1 MLICRVQIS
10 GGGNGAHVDSK
21 KAPGVV
27 AKPTPASPAMVRE
40 SNKVVTYGKTPEAA
54 KQLALEGA
62 RDWVALYL
70 GEQNPPLQ
78 WRPDAEY
85 LQQNKMVTFSDP
97 ETVRMGEKGHEEE
110 FQQVTATV
118 EVTNKTFSDIQE
130 QDRKLRAEQ
139 RKLVSKDRQTFLAK
153 ILAGVVATLAAVA
166 IYLRLDDATKGY
178 YSLWLRLGSV
188 ALVAT
193 VGAGAWM
200 LL

>member
-1 MLICRVQIS
+1 
-10 GGGNGAHVDSK
+10 
-21 KAPGVV
+21 
-27 AKPTPASPAMVRE
+27 
-40 SNKVVTYGKTPEAA
+40 
-54 KQLALEGA
+54 LALEGA

-110 FQQVTATV
+110 FQQVTVTV
-118 EVTNKTFSDIQE
+118 EVTNKTFNDIQE

-166 IYLRLDDATKGY
+166 IYLVSMTRPKGTTASGCASARWPWSPPSAPARGCCSNRHS
-178 YSLWLRLGSV
+178 SLRSSSASLRLGAKLFLRFLGKTTAFPLHKAV
-188 ALVAT
+188 AGV
-193 VGAGAWM
+193 
-200 LL
+200 